1 MEFVKK
7 WSNSANSSSTLIE
20 QLKEIS
26 RNCRGDILKMT
37 YVANSG
43 HPGGSMSSIDILVTL
58 YAFANVDPK
67 DPWNEDRDRIV
78 VSHGHISPGVY
89 STLCAYGFVNREEVI
104 AGFRH
109 PASIFE
115 GHITRGIPGV
125 EWTTGNLGQGLS
137 AGVGFALAAKFK
149 RKDYHVFVVMSDG
162 ESAKGQVQ
170 EARRT
175 AKKYN
180 LDNLTVIVDY
190 NDIQIS
196 GRAHEVM
203 YVNIKSEFE
212 AAGWRTIE
220 IDGHDHEQILS
231 ALKIAKDD
239 GQPTAIIAHTIIGK
253 GVDFMQDKPDYHGKA
268 LSKDELEKALS
279 QIGVENDVEKYIEI
293 RKNMPVN
300 PHEKV
305 KLHYEIKLHTGKA
318 RIYDKATDNRSAL
331 GRAIADLAVNNDNV
345 VAIDCDLK
353 GSVKL
358 DILDKERPD
367 RIIEL
372 GVQEHNAAT
381 LSGALSVE
389 GFVTF
394 FADFGVFGVDE
405 TFNQHRLNAIN
416 NTNLKVVVTHCG
428 IDVGEDGKTHHA
440 LNYISAPL
448 AWYGFKV
455 IVPADPNQT
464 DKIVRYVAKEYGNFV
479 IAMGRSKIEPI
490 RKEDGTLFFDENYEF
505 EYGKMDILR
514 DGTEGIIYC
523 IGSTVHSAL
532 KAHEILKAKGL
543 NFAVANVSSPYA
555 LDEEILKNY
564 SNFVVTVEDHNVLNG
579 LGSLIAQKYFEIGIL
594 PNQFMK
600 FGLTEFPVSGDAKLL
615 FEIYGLSGEKIANDI
630 INKINCKG

>member
-1 MEFVKK
+1 ME
-7 WSNSANSSSTLIE
+7 SISIE
-20 QLKEIS
+20 QLKSIS
-26 RNCRGDILKMT
+26 KQCRGDILKMT

-58 YAFANVDPK
+58 YAFANVNPK

-89 STLCAYGFVNREEVI
+89 STLAAYGFVNREEVI
-104 AGFRH
+104 SGFRH

-137 AGVGFALAAKFK
+137 AGVGFALAAKYK
-149 RKDYHVFVVMSDG
+149 KKDYHVYVVMSDG

-175 AKKYN
+175 ARKYN

-196 GRAHEVM
+196 GHAHEVM

-212 AAGWRTIE
+212 AAGWRVIE

-231 ALKIAKDD
+231 ALKIAKND
-239 GQPTAIIAHTIIGK
+239 GQPTAIIAHTVIGK
-253 GVDFMQDKPDYHGKA
+253 GVDFMEDKPDYHGKP
-268 LSKDELEKALS
+268 LNKEELEKALA
-279 QIGVENDVEKYIEI
+279 QVGAENDVEKYIEM
-293 RKNMPVN
+293 RKKLPVTA
-300 PHEKV
+300 HEKV
-305 KLHYEIKLHTGKA
+305 KLYYDVKIDTGKP
-318 RIYDKATDNRSAL
+318 RVYDKATDNRSAL
-331 GRAIADLAVNNDNV
+331 GRAIADLAVTNDNV
-345 VAIDCDLK
+345 VAVDCDLK

-358 DILDKERPD
+358 DFLDKERPD
-367 RIIEL
+367 RIVEL

-381 LSGALSVE
+381 LAGALSAD
-389 GFVTF
+389 GIVTF

-464 DKIVRYVAKEYGNFV
+464 DRVVRYIAKEYGNFV
-479 IAMGRSKIEPI
+479 VAMGRSKLEPI
-490 RKEDGTLFFDENYEF
+490 RKENGSLYFDENYVF

-514 DGTEGIIYC
+514 DGDDGVIYC
-523 IGSTVHSAL
+523 TGSVVPNAL
-532 KAHEILKAKGL
+532 KAHEILKSKGV
-543 NFAVANVSSPYA
+543 NFAVINVSCPYD
-555 LDEEILKNY
+555 LDEEVLRKY

-579 LGSLIAQKYFEIGIL
+579 LGSLIAQKYFEMGVM
-594 PNQFMK
+594 PGKFMK
-600 FGLTEFPVSGDAKLL
+600 LGLSEFPVSGDSKLL
-615 FEIYGLSGEKIANDI
+615 FEIYGLSGEQIAQSI
-630 INKINCKG
+630 LNKLNCK

>member
-1 MEFVKK
+1 MEIID
-7 WSNSANSSSTLIE
+7 IE
-20 QLKEIS
+20 QLKSIS
-26 RNCRGDILKMT
+26 KQCRGDILKMT

-58 YAFANVDPK
+58 YAFANVNSK

-89 STLCAYGFVNREEVI
+89 STLAAYGFVNRDDVI
-104 AGFRH
+104 SGFRH

-137 AGVGFALAAKFK
+137 AAVGFALAAKYK
-149 RKDYHVFVVMSDG
+149 KKDYHVYVVMSDG

-175 AKKYN
+175 ARKYN

-196 GRAHEVM
+196 GHAHEVM
-203 YVNIKSEFE
+203 YVNIKAEFE
-212 AAGWRTIE
+212 AAGWRVIE

-231 ALKIAKDD
+231 ALKIGKND
-239 GQPTAIIAHTIIGK
+239 GHPTAIIAHTLIGK
-253 GVDFMQDKPDYHGKA
+253 GVDFMENKPDYHGKA
-268 LSKDELEKALS
+268 LNKEELEKALA
-279 QIGVENDVEKYIEI
+279 QIGVENDVEKYIEM
-293 RKNMPVN
+293 RKQLPVRA
-300 PHEKV
+300 HEKV
-305 KLHYEIKLHTGKA
+305 KLYYDVKIDTGKL
-318 RIYDKATDNRSAL
+318 RVYDKATDNRSAL
-331 GRAIADLAVNNDNV
+331 GRAIADLAMLNDNV
-345 VAIDCDLK
+345 VAVDCDLK

-358 DILDKERPD
+358 DFLDKERPD

-372 GVQEHNAAT
+372 GVQEHNAAA
-381 LSGALSVE
+381 LAGALSAD
-389 GFVTF
+389 GIVTF

-464 DKIVRYVAKEYGNFV
+464 DRVVRYIAKEYGNFV
-479 IAMGRSKIEPI
+479 VAMGRSKLEPI
-490 RKEDGTLFFDENYEF
+490 RKEDGSLYFDENYVF

-514 DGTEGIIYC
+514 DGNDGVIYC
-523 IGSTVHSAL
+523 TGSVVSNAL
-532 KAHEILKAKGL
+532 KAHEILKSRGI
-543 NFAVANVSSPYA
+543 NFAVINVSCPYE
-555 LDEEILKNY
+555 LDEEVLRKY

-579 LGSLIAQKYFEIGIL
+579 LGSLIAQKYFEMGVM
-594 PNQFMK
+594 PGK
-600 FGLTEFPVSGDAKLL
+600 FIKLGLSEFPVSGDSKLL
-615 FEIYGLSGEKIANDI
+615 FEIYGLSGEQIVQSI
-630 INKINCKG
+630 LNKLNCK